1 MLLKESLYEYVP
13 NLKVKEGK
21 NVNLDNFDTLYQN
34 KIIDKSEAKKL
45 LKKGVKQ
52 LAKMQD
58 KLYADSRY
66 SVLIVLQAMDAA
78 GKDGAIKHVMS
89 GFNPQGVKVT
99 SFKAPSA
106 QEKDHDYFWRHYK
119 VLPARGEIGIFN
131 RSHYENVLVTRVH
144 PEFILA
150 ENIPGIK
157 SVDDINQKF
166 WNERYE
172 QINRF
177 EKNLFEN
184 GTRILKFFLHLSK
197 EEQKIRFLAR
207 IDNPA
212 KNWKLS
218 AADAKERRLWDKY
231 QQAYADMISATS
243 KEHAP
248 WYILPADDKPLT
260 RICIAT
266 AIRSEF
272 KKLNLKYPEVSEA
285 ERQKL
290 LQTKE
295 DLLSE

>member
-1 MLLKESLYEYVP
+1 MFSKELLRGYVP
-13 NLKVKEGK
+13 TLKVKEGAK
-21 NVNLDNFDTLYQN
+21 IALDDYSTLYKNQL
-34 KIIDKSEAKKL
+34 IDKHEAKHL

-58 KLYADSRY
+58 KLYADDRY

-99 SFKAPSA
+99 SFKSPSA
-106 QEKDHDYFWRHYK
+106 EERDHDYFWRHYK
-119 VLPARGEIGIFN
+119 ALPARGEIGIFN

-144 PEFILA
+144 PEFILS

-157 SVDDINQKF
+157 SVEDIDDHF
-166 WNERYE
+166 WQNRYE

-177 EKNLFEN
+177 EKNLVEN
-184 GTRILKFFLHLSK
+184 GTHILKFFLHLSK
-197 EEQKIRFLAR
+197 EEQKNRFLER
-207 IDNPA
+207 IENPT

-231 QQAYADMISATS
+231 QEAYEDMINATS
-243 KEHAP
+243 KVHAP

-260 RICIAT
+260 RICIAQ
-266 AIRSEF
+266 AIHKEF
-272 KKLNLKYPEVSEA
+272 KKLDLKYPEVSE
-285 ERQKL
+285 EDRKKL